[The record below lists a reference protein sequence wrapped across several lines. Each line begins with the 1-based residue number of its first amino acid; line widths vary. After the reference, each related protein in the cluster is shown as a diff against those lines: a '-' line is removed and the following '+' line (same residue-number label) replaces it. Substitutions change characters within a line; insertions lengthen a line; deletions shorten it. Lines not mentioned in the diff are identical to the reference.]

1 MAVIQADFEVA
12 EVGVVVR
19 HDLVIS
25 VDPNTDA
32 VVQTEMLQL
41 DREDKQHAVVDRL
54 VKLVRVVGNT
64 FNFTKVIMEHSIL
77 SFIFTSWANIEGR
90 HHPGPLGFCARLL
103 ITARRDFI
111 LG

>member
-32 VVQTEMLQL
+32 VVQTEVLQL
-41 DREDKQHAVVDRL
+41 DGENEQHAVVDRL
-54 VKLVRVVGNT
+54 VKLVRMVGNS
-64 FNFTKVIMEHSIL
+64 FNFQFHKDK
-77 SFIFTSWANIEGR
+77 
-90 HHPGPLGFCARLL
+90 C
-103 ITARRDFI
+103 
-111 LG
+111 

>member
-12 EVGVVVR
+12 EVGVVVG

-32 VVQTEMLQL
+32 VVQAEVLQL
-41 DREDKQHAVVDRL
+41 DGEDEQHTVVDRL
-54 VKLVRVVGNT
+54 VKLVRMVGNT
-64 FNFTKVIMEHSIL
+64 CNFTKVIMEHSIL
-77 SFIFTSWANIEGR
+77 SFIFTSWAYVEGR
-90 HHPGPLGFCARLL
+90 RHPGPLVLCARLL